1 MDTSTLDFN
10 TLTLLVAILGSSF
23 TVLGMMLRQI
33 NRLDTKIDTKIDAL
47 DTKIDTKID
56 ALDTKISALD
66 TKVDTK
72 IGALDTKMSRRF
84 DAMGRGLSDIR
95 ERVARIEGYLIGP
108 GRFTTRPSRP
118 PAAVDPPLED
128 PDPGGRR
135 QAG

>member
-23 TVLGMMLRQI
+23 TVVGMMLRQI

-47 DTKIDTKID
+47 DTKM
-56 ALDTKISALD
+56 SA
-66 TKVDTK
+66 
-72 IGALDTKMSRRF
+72 RF
-84 DAMGRGLSDIR
+84 DAMGRDLSDVS

-108 GRFTTRPSRP
+108 GRFTTRPPRQPS
-118 PAAVDPPLED
+118 AADPPRED

>member
-23 TVLGMMLRQI
+23 TVVGMMLRQI
-33 NRLDTKIDTKIDAL
+33 NRLDTKIDTKIGAL

-56 ALDTKISALD
+56 ALDTKMSA
-66 TKVDTK
+66 
-72 IGALDTKMSRRF
+72 RF
-84 DAMGRGLSDIR
+84 DAMGRDLSDVS

-108 GRFTTRPSRP
+108 GRFTTRPPGP
-118 PAAVDPPLED
+118 PAAVDPPRED
-128 PDPGGRR
+128 PDPGDRR

>member
-33 NRLDTKIDTKIDAL
+33 NRLDTKIDTKIG
-47 DTKIDTKID
+47 

>member
-23 TVLGMMLRQI
+23 TVVGMMLRQI
-33 NRLDTKIDTKIDAL
+33 NRLDTKIDAL

-56 ALDTKISALD
+56 ALDTKMSA
-66 TKVDTK
+66 
-72 IGALDTKMSRRF
+72 RF
-84 DAMGRGLSDIR
+84 DAMGRDLSDIR

-108 GRFTTRPSRP
+108 GRFTTRPSGP
-118 PAAVDPPLED
+118 PAAVDPPRED